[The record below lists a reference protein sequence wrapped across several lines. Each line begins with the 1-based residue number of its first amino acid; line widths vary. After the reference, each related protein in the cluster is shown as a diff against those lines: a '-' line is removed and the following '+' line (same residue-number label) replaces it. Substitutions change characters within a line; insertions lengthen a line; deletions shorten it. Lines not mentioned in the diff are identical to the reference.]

1 MKVKLLRDARI
12 LHKAGEIL
20 EVSPEECFFLT
31 STDGAVEVS
40 EAVKASAAKSEVVEV
55 PEEKVVEKIETP
67 EKKVV
72 KKTAAKKPAA
82 KKK

>member
-12 LHKAGEIL
+12 VHKAGEIL
-20 EVSPEECFFLT
+20 EVSPEECHFLV
-31 STDGAVEVS
+31 STAGAEVVD
-40 EAVKASAAKSEVVEV
+40 AVKTAPKPVET
-55 PEEKVVEKIETP
+55 PEEKLPAPEVP

-72 KKTAAKKPAA
+72 IKKATAVKKPAA

>member
-1 MKVKLLRDARI
+1 MKVQLLRDARI
-12 LHKAGEIL
+12 MHKAGEIL
-20 EVSPEECFFLT
+20 EVSPEECHFLV
-31 STDGAVEVS
+31 STDGAVEV
-40 EAVKASAAKSEVVEV
+40 EAVKAPTAKAIEV